1 MLLINELNE
10 RTEMAW
16 TRDKETGLLAAS
28 DGAYSLF
35 VNEDRE
41 SGTFYLSATAP
52 NYDQSVMFGSVDDL
66 VEHLNSKYQF

>member
-1 MLLINELNE
+1 MLLINVLNE

-16 TRDKETGLLAAS
+16 TREKETGFLAAS
-28 DGAYSLF
+28 NGAYSLF

-52 NYDQSVMFGSVDDL
+52 NYDQLLVFGSVDDL
-66 VEHLNSKYQF
+66 VEHLNSDYQF

>member
-41 SGTFYLSATAP
+41 SNTFYLSATAT
-52 NYDQSVMFGSVDDL
+52 NYDQSHMFGSVGDL
-66 VEHLNSKYQF
+66 IEHINSKYQL